1 MRLLLLILFLP
12 ALSFAQIPHTFT
24 NGEVADAEKINE
36 NFETLRQL
44 LSESLRPL
52 NEPESAEGAGRY
64 AQPAER
70 FEVDCTQD
78 DQALKNAIAGG
89 HSAITVLAGT
99 CDASTDDIDI
109 NARRLGIVGVDTN
122 GVKPVLDTNGGRF
135 NSSASLIGLKN
146 LVLRGSVRTAVGFLG
161 LDKVDVDCSSITN
174 PLEHGIWVYGS
185 QLYFIGSSLSG
196 CGGMQ
201 VGFNGIVYADAS
213 FVSTVA
219 GSANGL
225 NLFQGATVW
234 STATSWEAPQ
244 GNLMR
249 IGKAS
254 DVYLGPPMTLK
265 GDISIQHGGMLSV
278 AEPAREC
285 PETAEPDGS
294 LTLGFTALM
303 NWPNRCQTLYPAT
316 CKEGLQ
322 LTGYS
327 EGLTC
332 R

>member
-1 MRLLLLILFLP
+1 MRSLLLILLLP

-24 NGEVADAEKINE
+24 NGDIADAEKINE

-44 LSESLRPL
+44 FSESLRPL
-52 NEPESAEGAGRY
+52 NEPESAESAGRST
-64 AQPAER
+64 QPAER
-70 FEVDCTQD
+70 FEVDCTED

-99 CDASTDDIDI
+99 CDANTDDIDI
-109 NARRLGIVGVDTN
+109 NGRRLGIVGVETN

-161 LDKVDVDCSSITN
+161 LTNVDVDCSSITN

-201 VGFNGIVYADAS
+201 VAFNGIVYAAASEVLTVVDA
-213 FVSTVA
+213 
-219 GSANGL
+219 GRGL
-225 NLFQGATVW
+225 NLFQGARVW
-234 STATSWEAPQ
+234 SEGTSWQTA
-244 GNLMR
+244 GNDLMT
-249 IGKAS
+249 IGTGS
-254 DVYLGPPMTLK
+254 EVTILGSPTVLS
-265 GDISIQHGGMLSV
+265 GDIEVEASGLLSV
-278 AEPAREC
+278 FEGGGAC
-285 PETAEPDGS
+285 PVEEPDGAIS
-294 LTLGFTALM
+294 LAFTSLL
-303 NWPNRCQTLYPAT
+303 NWPNRCDSRYSVS
-316 CKEGLQ
+316 CKDALQ
-322 LTGYS
+322 LMGYS
-327 EGLTC
+327 DGLTC